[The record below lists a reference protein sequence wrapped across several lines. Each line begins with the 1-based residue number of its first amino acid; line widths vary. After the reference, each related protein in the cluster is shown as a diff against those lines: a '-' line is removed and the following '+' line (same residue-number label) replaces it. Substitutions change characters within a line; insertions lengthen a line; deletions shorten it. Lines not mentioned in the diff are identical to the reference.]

1 MVFSKDC
8 PFEGTLKRVFN
19 TTLIGSL
26 NIENLSD
33 FKNVTFNYRITKKD
47 SKDNVLVNIAISAGQ
62 FLSNRSNIKFDGM
75 IEFIVEKKILT
86 ETNDVRGILIKNV
99 NATIFELDHVP
110 MKYVLEIVKS

>member
-1 MVFSKDC
+1 MKYIKFFIQDVSYEKKMVFSKDC

-47 SKDNVLVNIAISAGQ
+47 SKDKRGGDI
-62 FLSNRSNIKFDGM
+62 F
-75 IEFIVEKKILT
+75 
-86 ETNDVRGILIKNV
+86 VRR
-99 NATIFELDHVP
+99 AF
-110 MKYVLEIVKS
+110 